1 MRFRILKK
9 SKNSRAR
16 RGIIETKHGVI
27 ETPAFIPVGTQATV
41 KGMTVD
47 QLKSIG
53 YQSLLC
59 NTYHLYLRPGD
70 KVIKKM
76 GGLHKFMNWD
86 RPIFTDSGGFQVFS
100 LGYGLEHGVGKVASM
115 FPGEKGGV
123 LHGETEH
130 VIKKEK
136 LTRITENGVEFR
148 SHLDGSLRFLTPEK
162 SIEIQRNLGADLIFA
177 FDECNSPLHDYV
189 YTKKSLARTHRW
201 AKRSLAAF
209 QGGDPVT
216 TGRGSP
222 NEMGRQALY
231 GIIQGGAFRDLREEA
246 AKFISKMDFDGIG
259 IGGALG
265 NTKKEMYKILG
276 WFTPLLPENKP
287 KHLLG
292 IGAPDDIIQGV
303 KLGMDTFDCVMP
315 TRIARNGSALLAR
328 GGSYELL
335 NLKLGRYL
343 KDKNPIDKKCGCST
357 CESYSRAYLSH
368 LFKAHEMLG
377 PILAT
382 IHNLWFMEQLMK
394 KIRQSI

>member
-1 MRFRILKK
+1 MMKFRILKK

-53 YQSLLC
+53 HQSLLC

-70 KVIKKM
+70 KIIKKM
-76 GGLHKFMNWD
+76 GGLHKFINWD

-100 LGYGLEHGVGKVASM
+100 LGYGLEHGGGKVASM
-115 FPGEKGGV
+115 FPEEKGGV
-123 LHGETEH
+123 LHGETKH
-130 VIKKEK
+130 FSKKEK

-148 SHLDGSLRFLTPEK
+148 SHLDGSLHFLTPEK

-177 FDECNSPLHDYV
+177 FDECTSPLHDYA

-209 QGGDPVT
+209 QGGD
-216 TGRGSP
+216 
-222 NEMGRQALY
+222 QALY

-246 AKFISKMDFDGIG
+246 ANFISNMDFDGIG

-276 WFTPLLPENKP
+276 WITPLLPENKSR
-287 KHLLG
+287 HLLG
-292 IGAPDDIIQGV
+292 IGAPDDIVQAV
-303 KLGMDTFDCVMP
+303 KLGVDTFDCVAP
-315 TRIARNGSALLAR
+315 TRMGRNGGAILAK
-328 GGSYELL
+328 GYLD
-335 NLKLGRYL
+335 LKSGRHL
-343 KDKNPIDKKCGCST
+343 KDKNPIDKKCGCYT
-357 CESYSRAYLSH
+357 CQNYTRAYLAH
-368 LFKAHEMLG
+368 LFRAHEMLG

-382 IHNLWFMEQLMK
+382 IHNLWFMEQLMN

>member
-47 QLKSIG
+47 QLKSIV

-148 SHLDGSLRFLTPEK
+148 SHLDGSLHFLTPEK

-177 FDECNSPLHDYV
+177 FDECTSPLHDYV

-209 QGGDPVT
+209 QGGD
-216 TGRGSP
+216 
-222 NEMGRQALY
+222 QALY

-246 AKFISKMDFDGIG
+246 ANFISNMDFDGIG

-276 WFTPLLPENKP
+276 WITPLLPENKSR
-287 KHLLG
+287 HLLG
-292 IGAPDDIIQGV
+292 IGAPDDIVQAV
-303 KLGMDTFDCVMP
+303 KLGVDTFDCVAP
-315 TRIARNGSALLAR
+315 TRMGRNGGAILAK
-328 GGSYELL
+328 GYLD
-335 NLKLGRYL
+335 LKSGRHL
-343 KDKNPIDKKCGCST
+343 KDKNPIDKKCGCYT
-357 CESYSRAYLSH
+357 CQNYTRAYLAH
-368 LFKAHEMLG
+368 LFRADEMLG

-382 IHNLWFMEQLMK
+382 IHNLWFMENLMK
-394 KIRQSI
+394 IIRKSIK

>member
-1 MRFRILKK
+1 MKFRILKK

-70 KVIKKM
+70 KIIKKM
-76 GGLHKFMNWD
+76 GGLHKFINWD

-115 FPGEKGGV
+115 FPEEKGGV
-123 LHGETEH
+123 LHGETKYFS
-130 VIKKEK
+130 KKEK

-148 SHLDGSLRFLTPEK
+148 SHLDGSLHFLTPEK

-177 FDECNSPLHDYV
+177 FDECTSPLHDYA

-209 QGGDPVT
+209 QGGD
-216 TGRGSP
+216 
-222 NEMGRQALY
+222 QALY

-246 AKFISKMDFDGIG
+246 ANFISNMDFDGIG

-276 WFTPLLPENKP
+276 WIAPLLPENKP
-287 KHLLG
+287 RHLLG
-292 IGAPDDIIQGV
+292 IGAPDDIIQAV
-303 KLGMDTFDCVMP
+303 KLGVDTFDCVAP
-315 TRIARNGSALLAR
+315 TRMGRNGGAILAK
-328 GGSYELL
+328 GYLD
-335 NLKLGRYL
+335 LKSGRHL
-343 KDKNPIDKKCGCST
+343 KDKNPIDKKCGCYT
-357 CESYSRAYLSH
+357 CQNYTRAYLAH
-368 LFKAHEMLG
+368 LFRAHEMLG

-382 IHNLWFMEQLMK
+382 IHNLWFMENLMK
-394 KIRQSI
+394 IIRKSIK